1 MSNRNFDASTIIK
14 ILKVQNAANN
24 RNRYQTLENSS
35 VNQLQPNPQAV
46 YYDAS
51 VVNQYKAGSQAYYLQ
66 GVPTTTIISPVI
78 FPPLA
83 PNTQ

>member
-14 ILKVQNAANN
+14 IMKVQNAANN

-35 VNQLQPNPQAV
+35 INQLQPNPQAENF
-46 YYDAS
+46 DAS

-66 GVPTTTIISPVI
+66 GVPTMTVISPVI
-78 FPPLA
+78 FPPIA
-83 PNTQ
+83 K

>member
-14 ILKVQNAANN
+14 IIKVQNAANN

-35 VNQLQPNPQAV
+35 INQLQPNPQTE

-51 VVNQYKAGSQAYYLQ
+51 VVNQYNAGSQAYYLQ
-66 GVPTTTIISPVI
+66 GVPTMTVISPII
-78 FPPLA
+78 FPPIA
-83 PNTQ
+83 K